1 MQIPSLG
8 GSPVAITFAA
18 PARTGGSAPVTLT
31 CSPASGA
38 TFEAG
43 STRVMCTASDSGG
56 RSATCG
62 FGVTVAAIPELTR
75 TRFLAFG
82 DSLTEGKLSR
92 TLSLLVDSPPH
103 SYPAKLLEQLRER
116 YTAQE
121 ITVINEGFG
130 GERATESLSRFM
142 QVLAEHRPEAVLILH
157 GVNDLNGADE
167 ARLQGAVNAVEQ
179 LVNHARDHGMTV
191 FVATLPPFSPDG
203 KAGCP
208 ECVDPYNDRIRDM
221 VAVRGAVLVDVYEAW
236 GARTDLIGADGL
248 HPTEAGYEVVA
259 TQFFEAIRRTL
270 EKPITP

>member
-1 MQIPSLG
+1 MEFPSLG
-8 GSPVAITFAA
+8 GNPVLITFAP
-18 PARTGGSAPVTLT
+18 PARTGGSAPVTVT
-31 CSPASGA
+31 CSPASGTTFA
-38 TFEAG
+38 TG

-92 TLSLLVDSPPH
+92 TLSLLVESPPH
-103 SYPAKLLEQLRER
+103 SYPAKLLQQLTAR

-130 GERATESLSRFM
+130 GERVTESLSRFT
-142 QVLAEHRPEAVLILH
+142 QVLAQHHPEAVLIMH
-157 GVNDLNGADE
+157 GVNDLNGVDE
-167 ARLQGAVNAVEQ
+167 DRLQDAVNAVEQ
-179 LVNHARDHGMTV
+179 LVNHANDLGMAV
-191 FVATLPPFSPDG
+191 FVATLPPFTTEG

-208 ECVDPYNDRIRDM
+208 ACIDPYNDRIRDM
-221 VAVRGAVLVDVYEAW
+221 VAARGAVLVDVYEAW
-236 GARTDLIGADGL
+236 GARTDLLGADGL

-270 EKPITP
+270 EKPIP